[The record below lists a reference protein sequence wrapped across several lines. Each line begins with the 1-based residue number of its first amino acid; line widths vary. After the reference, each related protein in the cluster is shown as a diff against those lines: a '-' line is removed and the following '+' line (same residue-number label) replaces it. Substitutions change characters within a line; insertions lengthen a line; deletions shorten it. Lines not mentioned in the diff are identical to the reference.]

1 MSPRVSVVIPTFN
14 RSRLVCEAVE
24 TVLAQS
30 FTDTEIVV
38 VDDGSTDD
46 TASQLRRF
54 GTRIV
59 YLPQRNRGVNPARNA
74 GIAATSGEYIAML
87 DSDDLWEPYK
97 LELEV
102 KLLDRFPSA
111 GCAFSDFSILRDG
124 HLAPRG
130 IRTWH
135 AEEHEWRR
143 LYTSA
148 HAFESLG
155 IGMGATPPRAFDVFE
170 GDVYERSLHEPMVL
184 PSTALIRRSALGQG
198 GFPEEPETC
207 GDWEF
212 FALFTRRCGALYI
225 DLETTRNRSHEDAVR
240 LTRID
245 QRRRLRRRIAL
256 IDRIWRADAAF
267 AAQHGAAIDAIQK
280 RLSIELARLHL
291 FASDRAAAR
300 ATLARARGYA
310 AVSSL
315 PEPWMDLMTHVP
327 GSGAMLRALRSSGR
341 LLRQF
346 AGRKQ

>member
-1 MSPRVSVVIPTFN
+1 M
-14 RSRLVCEAVE
+14 
-24 TVLAQS
+24 LAQS
-30 FTDTEIVV
+30 FTDTEIIV

-46 TASQLRRF
+46 TASQLQRF

-59 YLPQRNRGVNPARNA
+59 YLPQRNRGVNPARNT
-74 GIAATSGEYIAML
+74 GIAAARGEYIAML

-102 KLLDRFPSA
+102 KLLDRFPKA
-111 GCAFSDFSILRDG
+111 GCAFSDFSILRDNG
-124 HLAPRG
+124 AGGVELAPRG

-135 AEEHEWRR
+135 AEEHDWREI
-143 LYTSA
+143 YDAA
-148 HAFESLG
+148 HPFESLG
-155 IGMGATPPRAFDVFE
+155 IEMGAPAPRPFDVFE

-184 PSTALIRRSALGQG
+184 PSTALIRRSALDQG

-212 FALFTRRCGALYI
+212 FAMFTRRRGALYI

-240 LTRID
+240 LTRLD
-245 QRRRLRRRIAL
+245 QRRRLRRRIAM

-267 AAQHGAAIDAIQK
+267 AAKHGAAIDAIQK
-280 RLSIELARLHL
+280 RLSIDLARLHL

-300 ATLARARGYA
+300 ATLARARGYPTQTA
-310 AVSSL
+310 A
-315 PEPWMDLMTHVP
+315 PETWMDLMTHVP